1 MGIEDPDGL
10 EQAVASLSEPVRRA
24 TPPSRG
30 RQASAAAREGLPR
43 VDRRRARTRRAL
55 RDALAAEIAECGGLE
70 RVSVTAITE
79 RADVTRRTFYLHFR
93 DIADLVEQSEAEL
106 LEGLAEHIV
115 AISRTN
121 LDELSER
128 LGELEPCPGAVETL
142 EFVRDNGDYLRAM
155 LGPGG
160 DPALAEKIKRMAI
173 DTVTDRAMDGLDVDA
188 AGPFFDYYLA
198 FSVSAEVGVLQR
210 WLEGGMRESVEVM
223 ARLMT
228 VLMFVRPGD
237 LYGRPID
244 IDLPMFALLLMR
256 SGSGGDARAG
266 AGADAPRS
274 ESTTTTK
281 ENHR

>member
-1 MGIEDPDGL
+1 MDIEDPDGL

-30 RQASAAAREGLPR
+30 RQSGVAAREGLPR

-142 EFVRDNGDYLRAM
+142 EFVRDNGDYLCAM

-266 AGADAPRS
+266 AGAGAPRN
-274 ESTTTTK
+274 ESTITTK